1 MKSITLIGS
10 GNLATHLG
18 LTLKKQGFIITQV
31 FSRKKNNALQLAK
44 KLNSEYTDNI
54 NHLISSDLMILCIK
68 DDAIKSILT
77 KIKTE
82 NIIHTSGTLN
92 INIFQKK
99 FKNYGIIYP
108 LQTFKKNIKTNFSNV
123 PICIEANNIEFQKKL
138 IKLSNKI
145 SNKVYEINSSQRKKI
160 HLAAVF
166 ACNFSNHMYAIAE
179 EILKEDNID
188 KSILL
193 PLIKETAKKVEKK
206 NAKEMQT
213 GPAIR
218 KDTETIKEHLNS
230 LNNLSYKKIY
240 KLISSN
246 IQQNE

>member
-1 MKSITLIGS
+1 
-10 GNLATHLG
+10 
-18 LTLKKQGFIITQV
+18 
-31 FSRKKNNALQLAK
+31 
-44 KLNSEYTDNI
+44 
-54 NHLISSDLMILCIK
+54 MILCIK
-68 DDAIKSILT
+68 DDAIKNILT
-77 KIKTE
+77 KINTE
-82 NIIHTSGTLN
+82 NIIHTSGTLH

-108 LQTFKKNIKTNFSNV
+108 LQTFNKNIKTNFSDV
-123 PICIEANNIEFQKKL
+123 PICIEANNIKFQKKL
-138 IKLSNKI
+138 ITFSNKI
-145 SNKVYEINSSQRKKI
+145 SNKVYEINSSQRKKV

-179 EILKEDNID
+179 EILKEENID

-206 NAKEMQT
+206 NAKEVQT

-218 KDTETIKEHLNS
+218 KDTETIKEHLHS

-246 IQQNE
+246 ILQNE